1 MQLVHGRFW
10 DVVGQGMR
18 SVRGQWLHSGVS
30 LVARWGDS
38 WPHTCSI
45 YPESHLERAHGQAH
59 FKMRLPGV
67 FPSWSILI
75 PVPLDSSD
83 SDSWLFDFYSQQP
96 AVVFAADPY
105 LDHVLSDHFTARRRN
120 SHKFPVIL
128 DTLLE
133 LPQRTMTM

>member
-1 MQLVHGRFW
+1 MQLLHGRFW
-10 DVVGQGMR
+10 DVVGQDMR
-18 SVRGQWLHSGVS
+18 SVRGKWLHSGVT
-30 LVARWGDS
+30 LDARRSDS
-38 WPHTCSI
+38 RPHTYYF

-83 SDSWLFDFYSQQP
+83 SDSWLFDFHSRRP
-96 AVVFAADPY
+96 TAVFAADSY

-120 SHKFPVIL
+120 SHTFPIIL

-133 LPQRTMTM
+133 LPQSTMTM